1 MDCPY
6 IPEISANELFGG
18 MQAKILNER
27 IPLTG
32 SLELT
37 WRCNLR
43 CAHCYVTASS
53 SYASLGGGRP
63 ELSTAEFCR
72 VVDEVAAEGC
82 LSLLLTGGEPL
93 LRSDFLDIYRHAK
106 RRGMLLILFTNG
118 TLLNREIVEELREW
132 PPRRVEITVYGH
144 SQETY
149 ERVTGIPG
157 SHARCM
163 AGIELLLK
171 HEVPVQLKTMV
182 MTLNRHE
189 LGAMQAFA
197 AGLGL
202 KFRYDA
208 LLNAC
213 LDGSDAPLHY
223 RLSPEEVVALDVA
236 DEDRLSQWCAFFDRY
251 SRVKRDPDAL
261 FICGAG
267 LRSFHVDPVGRMSI
281 CMMVR
286 KYQYDLRA
294 GSFRD
299 GWRGHAREV
308 RFRTVTA
315 DNGCNHC
322 RLANVCTQCPGWSQ
336 LESGEDLAPIDYLCQ
351 VTRLRAEAV
360 ARQAAGDDRA

>member
-1 MDCPY
+1 
-6 IPEISANELFGG
+6 
-18 MQAKILNER
+18 
-27 IPLTG
+27 
-32 SLELT
+32 
-37 WRCNLR
+37 
-43 CAHCYVTASS
+43 
-53 SYASLGGGRP
+53 
-63 ELSTAEFCR
+63 
-72 VVDEVAAEGC
+72 
-82 LSLLLTGGEPL
+82 
-93 LRSDFLDIYRHAK
+93 
-106 RRGMLLILFTNG
+106 
-118 TLLNREIVEELREW
+118 
-132 PPRRVEITVYGH
+132 
-144 SQETY
+144 
-149 ERVTGIPG
+149 
-157 SHARCM
+157 
-163 AGIELLLK
+163 
-171 HEVPVQLKTMV
+171 
-182 MTLNRHE
+182 
-189 LGAMQAFA
+189 MQAFA

-236 DEDRLSQWCAFFDRY
+236 DKDRLSQWCAFFGRY
-251 SRVKRDPDAL
+251 SRVKRDPDTL

>member
-6 IPEISANELFGG
+6 IPEITANDIFGR
-18 MQAKILNER
+18 MRPKILKER

-32 SLELT
+32 SMELT

-43 CAHCYVTASS
+43 CVHCYITASS
-53 SYASLGGGRP
+53 SYPELGGGRA

-72 VVDEVAAEGC
+72 VADEVAAEGC

-118 TLLNREIVEELREW
+118 TLLNEEIVEELREW

-144 SQETY
+144 TQETY
-149 ERVTGIPG
+149 ERVTGVPG

-202 KFRYDA
+202 EFRYDA

-213 LDGSDAPLHY
+213 LDGSGAPAQY
-223 RLSPEEVVALDVA
+223 RLSPEEVVALDLA
-236 DEDRLSQWCAFFDRY
+236 DEVRWKRLCSFFDRY
-251 SRVKRDPDAL
+251 SGVKRDPRAL
-261 FICGAG
+261 FVCGAG
-267 LRSFHVDPVGRMSI
+267 LNSFHVDPVGRMSI
-281 CMMVR
+281 CMMAR
-286 KYQYDLRA
+286 MDQYDLRS
-294 GSFRD
+294 GSFHD
-299 GWRGHAREV
+299 GWCGHAREV
-308 RFRTVTA
+308 RFRTLVS
-315 DNGCNHC
+315 DNDCNRCH
-322 RLANVCTQCPGWSQ
+322 LASVCTQCPGWAH
-336 LESGEDLAPIDYLCQ
+336 LESDQEMAPIDYLCQ
-351 VTRLRAEAV
+351 VTRLRAQAV
-360 ARQAAGDDRA
+360 ARQSVREDL